1 MVKINIV
8 AVGKVK
14 EKYFQQGI
22 DEYCKRLS
30 RYAKVTIT
38 EVKEK
43 NLTNEPNSAEIQEI
57 LKREGE
63 EIKKELKGHVVAMA
77 IEGKKLSSEGLA
89 SFIEKAKNLRG
100 EITFIIGGSYGI
112 DESVKSMADD
122 RLSVSDMTFPHTLL
136 RLMLT
141 EQIYRAFTIL
151 EDGKY
156 HKCTLTNCI

>member
-22 DEYCKRLS
+22 DEYVKRLS
-30 RYAKVTIT
+30 RYAKITIV

-43 NLTNEPNSAEIQEI
+43 NIANEPNNAEIQEI

-63 EIKKELKGHVVAMA
+63 EIKKELKGHVIAMA

-89 SFIEKAKNLRG
+89 NHLEKTKNLRG
-100 EITFIIGGSYGI
+100 EITFVIGGSYGLDDSI
-112 DESVKSMADD
+112 KSLANDKI
-122 RLSVSDMTFPHTLL
+122 SVSDMTFPHTLL
-136 RLMLT
+136 RLMLV

-156 HKCTLTNCI
+156 HK

>member
-8 AVGKVK
+8 CVGKIK
-14 EKYFQQGI
+14 EDYFASGVQ
-22 DEYCKRLS
+22 EYIKRLN
-30 RYAKVTIT
+30 RFAKVSVI

-43 NLTNEPNSAEIQEI
+43 NIVQDPSQGEILEI

-63 EIKKELKGHVVAMA
+63 EIKKHLSGHVIAMA
-77 IEGKKLSSEGLA
+77 IEGEKVSSESFSKKL
-89 SFIEKAKNLRG
+89 KNIKDKQG

-112 DESVKSMADD
+112 DSSVKELANEK
-122 RLSVSDMTFPHTLL
+122 VSFSAMTFPHTLMRVIL
-136 RLMLT
+136 V

-156 HKCTLTNCI
+156 HK